1 MVNEQM
7 AAYGQARSVIRE
19 LFEYGNRR
27 AAAVGREHVY
37 DFSLGNPSVAPPP
50 EVNAAIA
57 RLMAETDPCALHG
70 YTSAPG
76 DPAARAQIAASIAR
90 RFGMDCKA
98 EELYLTAGAAAGLCC
113 CLKGLCNP
121 GDEVITFAPFFPE
134 YGVFIQ
140 SAGGEMKVCPA
151 EIEGFQIDF
160 AALEG
165 LITSKTKALIVN
177 SPNNP
182 SGAVYS
188 RDTLTQ
194 LAALLADRERAFGH
208 PIYLISDEPYR
219 EIAFAGVEVP
229 YIPKLYPNTLVV
241 YSWSKSLSLPGERI
255 GYVYVPGQ
263 VADSATVYAAV
274 AGAGRALGYVCAP
287 SLIQR
292 VAAACCDLTADLS
305 VYQRNAS
312 LLVKELTGMGYHV
325 AAPGGTFYLFP
336 RTPIADDVA
345 FSEAAKQLDLLLV
358 PGSGFCCPGHVRI
371 SFCVPTERIQRSL
384 PVFRRLAE
392 QFGLCLKQGV
402 VP

>member
-1 MVNEQM
+1 MLNEQM
-7 AAYGQARSVIRE
+7 VHYGQARSVIRE

-27 AAAVGREHVY
+27 AEAVGRENVF

-50 EVNAAIA
+50 EVTAEIR
-57 RLMAETDPCALHG
+57 RLLDSGDPCALHG

-76 DPAARAQIAASIAR
+76 DPEARARIAASIRR
-90 RFGMDCKA
+90 RFGMDC
-98 EELYLTAGAAAGLCC
+98 EPGQLYMTAGAAAALCC
-113 CLKGLCNP
+113 CLRGLCNP
-121 GDEVITFAPFFPE
+121 GDEVIVFAPFFPE

-140 SAGGEMKVCPA
+140 SAGAVMKVSPP

-160 AALEG
+160 AALEE
-165 LITSKTKALIVN
+165 LISPRTKALIVN

-188 RDTLTQ
+188 EATLRALAQ
-194 LAALLADRERAFGH
+194 LLEKKERAFGH

-229 YIPKLYPNTLVV
+229 YIPRLYQNTLVC

-263 VADSATVYAAV
+263 VEDSGRVYAAV

-305 VYQRNAS
+305 VYETNAN
-312 LLVKELTGMGYHV
+312 LLVRELTAMGYHCV
-325 AAPGGTFYLFP
+325 APGGTFYLFP
-336 RTPIADDVA
+336 RSLEPDDCA
-345 FSEAAKQLDLLLV
+345 FSEAAKALDLLIV
-358 PGSGFCCPGHVRI
+358 PGSGFGCPGHVRI
-371 SFCVPTERIQRSL
+371 SYCVPTERIRRALPAFRSL
-384 PVFRRLAE
+384 AE
-392 QFGLCLKQGV
+392 RYGTK
-402 VP
+402 